1 MKYSNEEIEK
11 LNNSLKIE
19 EVIGEFVNL
28 KKVGANFKGLCP
40 FHRDTNPS
48 FMVNPVKNI
57 CKCFVCNEGGN
68 PITFYS
74 NYKKISFEE
83 AVEELSK
90 KYNIPLEGKGYINK
104 KNTEEYEI
112 YYEIIEKAKKY
123 FSEEIFK
130 NSGREALNYLVNRGI
145 TPENILKNSIG
156 FAPNSRNKLSEFLL
170 NEGYPLEKIMDVGL
184 VKEGDNGLY
193 DVFRNRIIFPIYS
206 LDRRVIAFGGRTL
219 ESDKDVAKYIN
230 SPDTPIFKKGNVL
243 YGLGEKFLNIKQKG
257 YAMLMEGYMDVLM
270 ATLNGFDVT
279 LAPLGTALTEE
290 QGKLLKRYTKNIILS
305 FDMDPPGQKATEK
318 AILILKELGFSIRVL
333 MFENAKDPD
342 EYIKKY
348 GKEEF
353 LKVIKN
359 SSESF
364 DFLYKF
370 YAKEYDLNDLFSKQN
385 FIKRFKEFFQKVS
398 DKIEQSLYIDK
409 LAVNTGIEKEI
420 LWETLVEKNRAVT
433 KKNIS
438 NYESEIIEK
447 EKPKNLSLE
456 IEFLTTS
463 LVLVE
468 NSYYKYFNNKQF
480 DNNLV
485 KKIFKFFEEN
495 QIGVKEIK
503 FEDLLKSEIF
513 TESEKY
519 DVLTFSLLN
528 YGPYSEKETRE
539 ELLVELLTEW
549 LRKELKEIKKVEKKD
564 IVLLLEI
571 KKIEQ
576 KIAKKCTLEE
586 IKTITEELEN
596 KKLSSRYGGVL

>member
-19 EVIGEFVNL
+19 EVVGEFVNL

-433 KKNIS
+433 KKYIS

-549 LRKELKEIKKVEKKD
+549 LRKKLKEIKKVEKKD

>member
-1 MKYSNEEIEK
+1 
-11 LNNSLKIE
+11 
-19 EVIGEFVNL
+19 
-28 KKVGANFKGLCP
+28 
-40 FHRDTNPS
+40 
-48 FMVNPVKNI
+48 
-57 CKCFVCNEGGN
+57 
-68 PITFYS
+68 
-74 NYKKISFEE
+74 
-83 AVEELSK
+83 VEELSK

-539 ELLVELLTEW
+539 ELLIELLTEW

>member
-19 EVIGEFVNL
+19 EVVGEFVNL

-433 KKNIS
+433 KKYIS

-564 IVLLLEI
+564 IVLLLEM

>member
-433 KKNIS
+433 KKYIS
-438 NYESEIIEK
+438 NYESEITEK

-539 ELLVELLTEW
+539 ELLIELLTEW

>member
-19 EVIGEFVNL
+19 EVVGEFVNL

-433 KKNIS
+433 KKYIS

-495 QIGVKEIK
+495 QIGIKEIK

>member
-90 KYNIPLEGKGYINK
+90 KYNIPLEGKRYINK

-539 ELLVELLTEW
+539 ELLIELLTEW

>member
-1 MKYSNEEIEK
+1 
-11 LNNSLKIE
+11 
-19 EVIGEFVNL
+19 
-28 KKVGANFKGLCP
+28 
-40 FHRDTNPS
+40 
-48 FMVNPVKNI
+48 
-57 CKCFVCNEGGN
+57 
-68 PITFYS
+68 
-74 NYKKISFEE
+74 
-83 AVEELSK
+83 
-90 KYNIPLEGKGYINK
+90 
-104 KNTEEYEI
+104 
-112 YYEIIEKAKKY
+112 
-123 FSEEIFK
+123 
-130 NSGREALNYLVNRGI
+130 
-145 TPENILKNSIG
+145 
-156 FAPNSRNKLSEFLL
+156 
-170 NEGYPLEKIMDVGL
+170 
-184 VKEGDNGLY
+184 
-193 DVFRNRIIFPIYS
+193 
-206 LDRRVIAFGGRTL
+206 
-219 ESDKDVAKYIN
+219 
-230 SPDTPIFKKGNVL
+230 
-243 YGLGEKFLNIKQKG
+243 
-257 YAMLMEGYMDVLM
+257 
-270 ATLNGFDVT
+270 
-279 LAPLGTALTEE
+279 
-290 QGKLLKRYTKNIILS
+290 
-305 FDMDPPGQKATEK
+305 MDPPGQKATEK

-539 ELLVELLTEW
+539 ELLIELLTEW

>member
-433 KKNIS
+433 KKYIS

-539 ELLVELLTEW
+539 ELLIELLTEW

>member
-19 EVIGEFVNL
+19 EVVGEFVNL

-433 KKNIS
+433 KKYIS

-495 QIGVKEIK
+495 QIGIKEIK

-564 IVLLLEI
+564 IVLLLEM

>member
-19 EVIGEFVNL
+19 EVVGEFVNL

-48 FMVNPVKNI
+48 FMINPVKNI

-130 NSGREALNYLVNRGI
+130 NSGREALNYLVNRGV

-156 FAPNSRNKLSEFLL
+156 FAPNSRNKLSEYLL
-170 NEGYPLEKIMDVGL
+170 NEGYSLEKIMDVGL

-243 YGLGEKFLNIKQKG
+243 YGLGEKFLNIKQKE

-290 QGKLLKRYTKNIILS
+290 QGKLLKRYTKNVILS

-385 FIKRFKEFFQKVS
+385 FIKRFKEFFQKVT

-409 LAVNTGIEKEI
+409 LSVNIGIEKEI
-420 LWETLVEKNRAVT
+420 LWETLVEKNRSVT
-433 KKNIS
+433 KKYIFN
-438 NYESEIIEK
+438 NESEIIEK
-447 EKPKNLSLE
+447 EKIKNLSLE

-463 LVLVE
+463 LVLAE

-480 DNNLV
+480 ENNLV

-495 QIGVKEIK
+495 NIDVKEIK
-503 FEDLLKSEIF
+503 FEDLLKSEVF

-519 DVLTFSLLN
+519 DILTFSLLN
-528 YGPYSEKETRE
+528 YGPYSEKGTRE

-549 LRKELKEIKKVEKKD
+549 LRKDLKEIKKVEKKD

-576 KIAKKCTLEE
+576 KISKKCTLEE
-586 IKTITEELEN
+586 MKTITQELEN

>member
-19 EVIGEFVNL
+19 EVVGEFVNL

-48 FMVNPVKNI
+48 FMINPVKNI

-130 NSGREALNYLVNRGI
+130 NSGREALNYLVNRGV

-156 FAPNSRNKLSEFLL
+156 FAPNSRNKLSEYLL
-170 NEGYPLEKIMDVGL
+170 NEGYSLEKIMDVGL

-243 YGLGEKFLNIKQKG
+243 YGLGEKFLNIKQKE

-290 QGKLLKRYTKNIILS
+290 QGKLLKRYTKNVILS

-385 FIKRFKEFFQKVS
+385 FIKRFKEFFQKVT

-409 LAVNTGIEKEI
+409 LSVNIGIEKEI
-420 LWETLVEKNRAVT
+420 LWETLVEKNRSVT
-433 KKNIS
+433 KKYIFN
-438 NYESEIIEK
+438 NESEIIEK
-447 EKPKNLSLE
+447 EKIKNLSLE

-463 LVLVE
+463 LVLAE

-480 DNNLV
+480 ENNLV

-495 QIGVKEIK
+495 DIDVKEIK
-503 FEDLLKSEIF
+503 FEDLLKSEVF

-519 DVLTFSLLN
+519 DILTFSLLN
-528 YGPYSEKETRE
+528 YGPYSEKGTRE

-549 LRKELKEIKKVEKKD
+549 LRKDLKEIKKVEKKD

-576 KIAKKCTLEE
+576 KISKKCTLEE
-586 IKTITEELEN
+586 MKTITQELEN

>member
-433 KKNIS
+433 KKYIS

-549 LRKELKEIKKVEKKD
+549 LRKKLKEIKKVEKKD

>member
-74 NYKKISFEE
+74 NYKKISFDD

-539 ELLVELLTEW
+539 ELLIELLTEW

>member
-539 ELLVELLTEW
+539 ELLIELLTEW